1 MCPVCFTTAA
11 LMASG
16 AGSLGGLSL
25 FVMKRIRGKSSD
37 THVDST
43 HEAKEIES
51 CHTIA
56 SYPETNGLPR
66 ASNI

>member
-1 MCPVCFTTAA
+1 MCPVCLTTAA

-25 FVMKRIRGKSSD
+25 FVMKRIRAKSSAPHSD
-37 THVDST
+37 RT
-43 HEAKEIES
+43 HERTEIES
-51 CHTIA
+51 CQTIA

-66 ASNI
+66 ASSI